1 MAPTSTTKKSTTSKS
16 KASSSSSSSAATKTK
31 RTVVKS
37 ASSTS
42 TAKKKIIKVQR
53 KPKTTTTTNNNKKK
67 QPPKSKSKTKSNINP
82 AIILSKNLPV
92 TSKPP
97 ILPTNASAL
106 RPGSLLQQICNGRD
120 IQLSRSAVVT
130 PNIEKEKGKYL
141 LIFPGMFSFNN
152 SNNTT
157 TTTTTTKKAAAAT
170 KEEEEERE
178 VESDDGDLKS
188 KSVNN
193 DNDDDDDCDE
203 DEDVDDSPLKETT
216 TKNRKISATIAT
228 TPTQIHSLGR
238 IEGLRT
244 DIPTFKIP
252 FPNIQKDLI
261 FPGKKVQTTSKYL
274 IMSCSNKKNGTVQ
287 CKVRSIIL
295 YIYYTVLY
303 CTTLLYAFL
312 LNKIFL
318 VSILVLTTIH
328 DIILSFHNNMYM
340 CVYIFNVVG
349 M

>member
-16 KASSSSSSSAATKTK
+16 KASSSSSSATKTK

-37 ASSTS
+37 TSSTS

-67 QPPKSKSKTKSNINP
+67 QPPKSKTKTKSNINP

-152 SNNTT
+152 NNN

-170 KEEEEERE
+170 KEEEERE

-193 DNDDDDDCDE
+193 DNDDDDDDDE
-203 DEDVDDSPLKETT
+203 DEDDSPLKETT

-295 YIYYTVLY
+295 HIYCTVLY

-340 CVYIFNVVG
+340 CVYILNVVV

>member
-16 KASSSSSSSAATKTK
+16 KASSSSSSSATKTK

-37 ASSTS
+37 ASSAS
-42 TAKKKIIKVQR
+42 TVKKKIIKVKVQR
-53 KPKTTTTTNNNKKK
+53 KPKTTTTNNNKKK

-152 SNNTT
+152 NNN

-193 DNDDDDDCDE
+193 DDDNDEDEDEDDDDD
-203 DEDVDDSPLKETT
+203 DDSPPKETT
-216 TKNRKISATIAT
+216 TKNRKMSATIAT

-303 CTTLLYAFL
+303 CTVLY
-312 LNKIFL
+312 NITVRIF
-318 VSILVLTTIH
+318 VE
-328 DIILSFHNNMYM
+328 
-340 CVYIFNVVG
+340 
-349 M
+349 

>member
-16 KASSSSSSSAATKTK
+16 KASSSSSSATKTK

-37 ASSTS
+37 TSSTS

-152 SNNTT
+152 NNN

-170 KEEEEERE
+170 KEEEEKE

-193 DNDDDDDCDE
+193 DNDDDDDDE
-203 DEDVDDSPLKETT
+203 DEDDDDSPLKETT

-295 YIYYTVLY
+295 HIYCTVLY
-303 CTTLLYAFL
+303 CTVQHYCTHF
-312 LNKIFL
+312 
-318 VSILVLTTIH
+318 
-328 DIILSFHNNMYM
+328 
-340 CVYIFNVVG
+340 C
-349 M
+349 

>member
-16 KASSSSSSSAATKTK
+16 KASSSSSSAAAAKTKTKTK

-42 TAKKKIIKVQR
+42 TAKKKIIKVKVQR

-152 SNNTT
+152 NNTT

-170 KEEEEERE
+170 KEEEERE

-193 DNDDDDDCDE
+193 DDDDNDEDEDDDDDDDE
-203 DEDVDDSPLKETT
+203 SPLKETT

-295 YIYYTVLY
+295 HIYCTVLY
-303 CTTLLYAFL
+303 CTVLY
-312 LNKIFL
+312 NITVRIF
-318 VSILVLTTIH
+318 VE
-328 DIILSFHNNMYM
+328 
-340 CVYIFNVVG
+340 
-349 M
+349 

>member
-1 MAPTSTTKKSTTSKS
+1 MAPTSTTKKSTTSNS
-16 KASSSSSSSAATKTK
+16 KASSSSSATKTK

-37 ASSTS
+37 TSSTS

-53 KPKTTTTTNNNKKK
+53 KPKTTTTTNNKKK
-67 QPPKSKSKTKSNINP
+67 QPPKSKTKSNINP

-157 TTTTTTKKAAAAT
+157 TTTTKKAAAAT

-193 DNDDDDDCDE
+193 DDDDNDEDDDDDDDDDE
-203 DEDVDDSPLKETT
+203 SPLKETT

-228 TPTQIHSLGR
+228 NPTQIHSLGR

-261 FPGKKVQTTSKYL
+261 FPGKKVQTTYL

-295 YIYYTVLY
+295 HIYCTVLYCTVLY

-340 CVYIFNVVG
+340 CVYIFNVVV

>member
-16 KASSSSSSSAATKTK
+16 KASSSSSSSSATKTK

-42 TAKKKIIKVQR
+42 TAKKKIIKVKVQR

-152 SNNTT
+152 NNN

-193 DNDDDDDCDE
+193 DDDEDDDDDD
-203 DEDVDDSPLKETT
+203 DDSPSKETT

-228 TPTQIHSLGR
+228 NPTQIHSLGR

-295 YIYYTVLY
+295 HIYCTVLY
-303 CTTLLYAFL
+303 CTVQHYCTHF
-312 LNKIFL
+312 
-318 VSILVLTTIH
+318 
-328 DIILSFHNNMYM
+328 
-340 CVYIFNVVG
+340 C
-349 M
+349 

>member
-16 KASSSSSSSAATKTK
+16 KASSSATKTKTK

-42 TAKKKIIKVQR
+42 TATKKKIVKVQR
-53 KPKTTTTTNNNKKK
+53 KPKTITTTNNNNNNNNKKK
-67 QPPKSKSKTKSNINP
+67 QPPKSKTTANINP
-82 AIILSKNLPV
+82 SIILSKNLPV

-97 ILPTNASAL
+97 ILPTAASAL

-152 SNNTT
+152 N
-157 TTTTTTKKAAAAT
+157 TTTTKKAAT
-170 KEEEEERE
+170 TEEEEEKE
-178 VESDDGDLKS
+178 VESDDGDLKP
-188 KSVNN
+188 KSVNNNDNDNDGN
-193 DNDDDDDCDE
+193 DNDDDDEDGDE
-203 DEDVDDSPLKETT
+203 DDSPLKDTT
-216 TKNRKISATIAT
+216 TTTIKKKKISANIAT
-228 TPTQIHSLGR
+228 TQIHSLGR

-244 DIPTFKIP
+244 DIPIFKIP

-261 FPGKKVQTTSKYL
+261 FPGRKVQTTSKYL

-287 CKVRSIIL
+287 CKVRSSSCIL
-295 YIYYTVLY
+295 LYCTIYYTVRITDTNHSSRY
-303 CTTLLYAFL
+303 Y
-312 LNKIFL
+312 
-318 VSILVLTTIH
+318 
-328 DIILSFHNNMYM
+328 II
-340 CVYIFNVVG
+340 IT
-349 M
+349 